1 MGKKKNKKLCL
12 SLPALL
18 MPVDTQKEG
27 KALKKG
33 LGKQITNIRIQV
45 QY

>member
-1 MGKKKNKKLCL
+1 
-12 SLPALL
+12 

-33 LGKQITNIRIQV
+33 LGEQITNIRIQV